1 MLPPPFLIDRDDR
14 VATAGSC
21 FAQHIARTLSA
32 QGFGYLVTEPGPA
45 EDGYGLYPARFG
57 NIYTVRQLRQT
68 FQRAYGLFAPI
79 DDAWRVGDHWV
90 DPFRPGV
97 QAGGF
102 AHREALIADRD
113 SHMAAVRT
121 MFETADVFIFTLGLT
136 EAWMDA
142 RNGAVV
148 PLAPGVVGAEA
159 AEAGYVFHNFTVQE
173 TIDDLLA
180 FIDEVR
186 LLSPALRIIL
196 TVSPVPLIATFEDRH
211 VLQATTYS
219 KSVLRV
225 AAETARTLRE
235 GVVYFPSYEIV
246 TGAHNRARFFEDDL
260 RNVSPDGVSRV
271 MAIFSRHFLSSEDG
285 VARPAQSFAPQ
296 ESVRDH
302 LAEHRALADVVCD
315 EEAIE
320 R

>member
-1 MLPPPFLIDRDDR
+1 MLPPPFLIDRQDR
-14 VATAGSC
+14 VSTAGSC

-32 QGFGYLVTEPGPA
+32 RGFGYLVTEPGPP
-45 EDGYGLYPARFG
+45 EEGYGLYPARFG

-68 FQRAYGLFAPI
+68 FQRAYGLFVPVE
-79 DDAWRVGDHWV
+79 DAWRVADHWV

-102 AHREALIADRD
+102 ASREALIGDRD
-113 SHMAAVRT
+113 SHMAAVRA
-121 MFETADVFIFTLGLT
+121 MFETSDVFIFTLGLT

-142 RNGAVV
+142 RTGAVV

-159 AEAGYVFHNFTVQE
+159 AEDDYVFHNFTVQE

-186 LLSPALRIIL
+186 LLSPTLRIIL

-246 TGAHNRARFFEDDL
+246 TGAHNRARFFEDDM
-260 RNVSPDGVSRV
+260 RNVRPEGVSRV
-271 MAIFSRHFLSSEDG
+271 MATFSRHFLSSEDG
-285 VARPAQSFAPQ
+285 VAPPARTFAPQ
-296 ESVRDH
+296 EPVRDH